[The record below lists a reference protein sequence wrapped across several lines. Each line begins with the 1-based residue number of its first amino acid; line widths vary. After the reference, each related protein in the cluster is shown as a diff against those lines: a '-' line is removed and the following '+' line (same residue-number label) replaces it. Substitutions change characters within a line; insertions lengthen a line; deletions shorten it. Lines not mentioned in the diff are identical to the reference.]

1 MLSVS
6 NHWRSSLVKLA
17 RNLGWGTAINV
28 GLIAIAAIG
37 VVGLQRQV
45 IERAT
50 NVPENADVLQ
60 DRMQVTLNLLGRLP
74 SLGFDNAIAD
84 WAFLSYL
91 QYFGDVATR
100 EQTGYDLNDDFFD
113 LVTARDPRFLE
124 VYPFATAG
132 ISYYL
137 GDPETTI
144 AYMDRGTDALGPEV
158 RPDAFWLWRY
168 KAIDQLLLLG
178 DTNGAEYSMTQAADW
193 ARQAGETEFAD
204 FFQRTADFLR
214 SDPNNV
220 PVRFYAWMTVYQEA
234 VDVPIRK
241 RAEDELLLL
250 GAVRRQLPNGNITFE
265 LPPAAANP

>member
-6 NHWRSSLVKLA
+6 NNWRSPLGKLA
-17 RNLGWGTAINV
+17 RALGWGTAVNL

-50 NVPENADVLQ
+50 DVPENADVLQ
-60 DRMQVTLNLLGRLP
+60 ERMQVTLNLLRNLP

-100 EQTGYDLNDDFFD
+100 EQTGYGLNDDFFD
-113 LVTARDPRFLE
+113 LITTRDPRFLE

-144 AYMDRGTDALGPEV
+144 AYMDRGTDALSPQV
-158 RPDAFWLWRY
+158 RSDAFWLWRH

-178 DTNGAEYSMTQAADW
+178 DTDGAEYSMTQAADW
-193 ARQAGETEFAD
+193 ARQAGETQFAD
-204 FFQRTADFLR
+204 FFQSTADFLR
-214 SDPNNV
+214 KNPNSV

-234 VDVPIRK
+234 VDAPIRQ

-250 GAVRRQLPNGNITFE
+250 GAVKRQLPNGQITFE
-265 LPPAAANP
+265 LPAANP

>member
-6 NHWRSSLVKLA
+6 NDGRSPLAKLA
-17 RNLGWGTAINV
+17 RKLGWGTAMNLGV
-28 GLIAIAAIG
+28 IAIAAIG

-45 IERAT
+45 IEQAT
-50 NVPENADVLQ
+50 NVPENAEVLQ
-60 DRMQVTLNLLGRLP
+60 DRMQVTLNLLGHLP
-74 SLGFDNAIAD
+74 SLGFDNAIAN

-100 EQTGYDLNDDFFD
+100 AQTGYGLNDDFFD
-113 LVTARDPRFLE
+113 LITARDPRFLE

-144 AYMDRGTDALGPEV
+144 AYMERGTNALSPQV

-178 DTNGAEYSMTQAADW
+178 DTDGAEYSMLQAADW
-193 ARQAGETEFAD
+193 ARQVGETKMAD
-204 FFQRTADFLR
+204 FFQGTANFLHN
-214 SDPNNV
+214 DPDSV
-220 PVRFYAWMTVYQEA
+220 PVRFYAWLSVYQEA
-234 VDVPIRK
+234 VDAPIRK

-250 GAVRRQLPNGNITFE
+250 GAVRRQLPDGRVTFQ
-265 LPPAAANP
+265 LPPANP